1 MSLPLLLLG
10 KLLPPCKYSRADDQ
24 CFPLGIVLRAQR
36 WTGHCWDL
44 VWTSCAGWYGT
55 CRCYGRCRLDH
66 VEHHRESYL
75 LLDARNDFT
84 DDLIPYG
91 SLSIMVMNMLFTIS

>member
-44 VWTSCAGWYGT
+44 VWTSCPSWCGG
-55 CRCYGRCRLDH
+55 CRCYGWCRLAH
-66 VEHHRESYL
+66 VDQHRQSSP
-75 LLDARNDFT
+75 LLDARDDFT
-84 DDLIPYG
+84 DDLILFG
-91 SLSIMVMNMLFTIS
+91 SLSIMVMNMLFTTS